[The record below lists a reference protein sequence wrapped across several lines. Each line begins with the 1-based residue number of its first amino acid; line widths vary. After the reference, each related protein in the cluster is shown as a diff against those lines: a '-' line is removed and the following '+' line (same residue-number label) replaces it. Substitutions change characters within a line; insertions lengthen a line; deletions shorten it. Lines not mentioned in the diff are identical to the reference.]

1 MSSKGEKGGK
11 PYSIIILNTVSILIV
26 VFTLF
31 IVIWRTLL
39 WEILNPL
46 MIANIYRL
54 MALFKIPNLEIVIE
68 WTPIVRLMSQFVIA
82 AVIVVLGI
90 RSRYVRRKEFWL
102 MSIPLLA
109 ILIISIG
116 SQFWS
121 LNAANTVKRSW
132 FLLAATMGGIY
143 IGLEF
148 YRSRI
153 VLVFEILSI
162 LFVLL
167 SYAIVFIYPVHGI
180 MTFDAPGAWRG
191 LFDYKSF
198 AGEMIAF
205 AGVMFL
211 FRFANYKKASWI
223 IRLYSIVLLSLS
235 LFFLVK
241 TQNKTAMGVFI
252 IIATILVLGILFI
265 KWGGLLKPIHWWILG
280 AVGAAALLTFW
291 FGKNT
296 ILGLLGV
303 DASLTGRVPI
313 WITLIPFIKQRLLFG
328 FGFGEVFWYSHYL
341 EEFWKVAPWKAGLAH
356 SGYVESIVDT
366 GVVGFFIWIVFLIEV
381 GYLALRHF
389 FTERTLYALIF
400 FAWFVQ
406 VILNNVTENLL
417 GTYEAFYYLLLVI
430 SFAYAF
436 REQLDRKQPSVISVS
451 STAHSQRVQSS

>member
-1 MSSKGEKGGK
+1 MNSKGENGGK
-11 PYSIIILNTVSILIV
+11 PYSKIIFNTASILIV

-31 IVIWRTLL
+31 IVIWRILL

-46 MIANIYRL
+46 IIANIYRL
-54 MALFKIPNLEIVIE
+54 MVLFKIPIFEIVIE
-68 WTPIVRLMSQFVIA
+68 WTPIVRFISQFVIV

-153 VLVFEILSI
+153 ALVFEILSI

-167 SYAIVFIYPVHGI
+167 SYAIVFIYPEQGI

-191 LFDYKSF
+191 LFGYKSF
-198 AGEMIAF
+198 AGQMIAF

-211 FRFANYKKASWI
+211 FRFVNDKNASWN
-223 IRLYSIVLLSLS
+223 IRLYSFTLLSLS
-235 LFFLVK
+235 LIFLVK
-241 TQNKTAMGVFI
+241 TQNKTAMGVFLI
-252 IIATILVLGILFI
+252 VAIILVLGILFI

-280 AVGAAALLTFW
+280 AVGAAALLAFW
-291 FGKNT
+291 FGKNAF
-296 ILGLLGV
+296 LGLLGV
-303 DASLTGRVPI
+303 DATLTGRVPM
-313 WITLIPFIKQRLLFG
+313 WMTLIPFIKQRLLFG
-328 FGFGEVFWYSHYL
+328 FGFGEVFWYSPYL

-356 SGYVESIVDT
+356 SGYVEAVVDT
-366 GVVGFFIWIVFLIEV
+366 GLVGFLIWIVFLIEV
-381 GYLALRHF
+381 GYLALRYF
-389 FTERTLYALIF
+389 LMERTLYALIF

-430 SFAYAF
+430 SFAYTF
-436 REQLDRKQPSVISVS
+436 REQLDKKQLSVKPVS
-451 STAHSQRVQSS
+451 STAHAQIVQSS

>member
-1 MSSKGEKGGK
+1 MSFKGENGGK
-11 PYSIIILNTVSILIV
+11 PYSKIILNTVSILIV

-31 IVIWRTLL
+31 IVIWRILL

-46 MIANIYRL
+46 IIANIYRL
-54 MALFKIPNLEIVIE
+54 MALFKMPTVEIGIE
-68 WTPIVRLMSQFVIA
+68 WTPLVRFISQFVII

-90 RSRYVRRKEFWL
+90 RSQYVRRKEFWL

-121 LNAANTVKRSW
+121 LNATNTVKRSW

-148 YRSRI
+148 RRSRI
-153 VLVFEILSI
+153 VLFFEILSI
-162 LFVLL
+162 IIVLSSYIIVLL
-167 SYAIVFIYPVHGI
+167 YPKQGI

-198 AGEMIAF
+198 AGQIIAF
-205 AGVMFL
+205 AGTMFL
-211 FRFANYKKASWI
+211 FRFANFKYENWF
-223 IRLYSIVLLSLS
+223 IRLYSFMLLLLSMY
-235 LFFLVK
+235 FLVK
-241 TQNKTAMGVFI
+241 TQNKTGMGVFLIVAVI
-252 IIATILVLGILFI
+252 IGLVLLFN

-280 AVGAAALLTFW
+280 VMVVIGLLLLW
-291 FGKNT
+291 FGRNAFF
-296 ILGLLGV
+296 GLLGM
-303 DASLTGRVPI
+303 DASLTGRVPL
-313 WITLIPFIKQRLLFG
+313 WMALIPFINQQLYFG
-328 FGFGEVFWYSHYL
+328 YGFGEVFWYSHYL

-356 SGYVESIVDT
+356 SGYVEAIVDT
-366 GVVGFFIWIVFLIEV
+366 GLVGLFFWIVFLIEV

-389 FTERTLYALIF
+389 FLERTLYALIF

-406 VILNNVTENLL
+406 VVLNNVTENLL

-430 SFAYAF
+430 SFAYTF
-436 REQLDRKQPSVISVS
+436 REQLDKEQLSVKQVS
-451 STAHSQRVQSS
+451 STAHSQRV

>member
-1 MSSKGEKGGK
+1 MSSKGENGGK
-11 PYSIIILNTVSILIV
+11 PYSKIILNTVGILIV

-31 IVIWRTLL
+31 IVIWRILL

-46 MIANIYRL
+46 IIANIYRL
-54 MALFKIPNLEIVIE
+54 MALFNMPTVEVVIE
-68 WTPIVRLMSQFVIA
+68 WTPLVRLMSQFVIA

-109 ILIISIG
+109 ILIISIA

-132 FLLAATMGGIY
+132 FLLATMLGGIY
-143 IGLEF
+143 IGLEIR
-148 YRSRI
+148 RSRI
-153 VLVFEILSI
+153 VLLFEILSAI
-162 LFVLL
+162 IVLS
-167 SYAIVFIYPVHGI
+167 SYVIVFLYPKQGI

-198 AGEMIAF
+198 AGQMIAF
-205 AGVMFL
+205 AGTMFL
-211 FRFANYKKASWI
+211 FRFANFKNERWL
-223 IRLYSIVLLSLS
+223 IRIYSFVLLLLSLY
-235 LFFLVK
+235 FLVK
-241 TQNKTAMGVFI
+241 TQNKTAMGVFL
-252 IIATILVLGILFI
+252 IIAVILVLVFLFN

-280 AVGAAALLTFW
+280 ALAGVGILAFW
-291 FGKNT
+291 LGRNAFF
-296 ILGLLGV
+296 GLLGM

-313 WITLIPFIKQRLLFG
+313 WIALIPFINQQLFFG
-328 FGFGEVFWYSHYL
+328 YGFGEVFWYSHYL

-366 GVVGFFIWIVFLIEV
+366 GLVGFFIWIVFLIEV
-381 GYLALRHF
+381 GYLSLRHF
-389 FTERTLYALIF
+389 FMERTLYSLIF

-417 GTYEAFYYLLLVI
+417 GTYEAFYFLLLVI
-430 SFAYAF
+430 SFAYTI
-436 REQLDRKQPSVISVS
+436 REKLDRNSSSVLP
-451 STAHSQRVQSS
+451 